1 MGVFLFIGTL
11 LHMLNNDEIL
21 YPDAAPHTSLIHET
35 APHTGLIHYKAIVA
49 YDGTDYSGWQI
60 QIGGNITVAS
70 VLNDAFYKV
79 FLKRINITG
88 SSRTDAGVHALGQ
101 VCHFAVDLDLDPEI
115 MRVAWSYRLPP
126 GVFIRSLEKVPEY
139 FNPRLN
145 VDYKIYY
152 YHIFLAKPLPMI
164 ARYGWICNFIR
175 AVDLKKFS
183 QSLALYEGTHDF
195 RSFCKMDPT
204 DTRSTVRTVYSVKL
218 DTIKKYNALRVTI
231 VGKSFLQ
238 YQIRRMVGYAL
249 DVGRRKEYPFDF
261 IKSILDTP
269 NSQQPLVKAES
280 SGLMLRKIVYNRES
294 DDE

>member
-1 MGVFLFIGTL
+1 
-11 LHMLNNDEIL
+11 MLNNDEIL
-21 YPDAAPHTSLIHET
+21 YPDAAPHTGLIHE
-35 APHTGLIHYKAIVA
+35 AASHAGLTHYKAVVA

-60 QIGGNITVAS
+60 QIGGNVTVAS
-70 VLNDAFYKV
+70 VLNDTFYKV

-115 MRVAWSYRLPP
+115 LRVAWSYRLPP
-126 GVFIRSLEKVPEY
+126 GIFIRSVEKIPEY
-139 FNPRLN
+139 FNPRLH

-164 ARYGWICNFIR
+164 SRYGWICNFIR
-175 AVDLKKFS
+175 AVDLEKFS
-183 QSLALYEGTHDF
+183 KSLALYQGTHDF

-204 DTRSTVRTVYSVKL
+204 DTRSTVRTVYSTKL
-218 DTIKKYNALRVTI
+218 DVIKKFNALRVTI

-238 YQIRRMVGYAL
+238 YQIRRMVGYAI
-249 DVGRRKEYPFDF
+249 DIGRRKEYPFDF

-269 NSQQPLVKAES
+269 NPQQPLVKAES
-280 SGLMLRKIVYNRES
+280 SGLMLRKIVYNREPN
-294 DDE
+294 DE